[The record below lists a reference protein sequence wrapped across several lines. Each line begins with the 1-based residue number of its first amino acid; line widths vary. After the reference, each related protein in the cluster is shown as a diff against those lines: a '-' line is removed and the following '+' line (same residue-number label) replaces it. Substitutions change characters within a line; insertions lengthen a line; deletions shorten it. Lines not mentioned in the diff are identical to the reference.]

1 RIVVGGEHDARVVH
15 RVGHDVVLDGVAVAA
30 VHGDAVGPPGQLD
43 GVVAEV
49 VVVADVHGGVLD
61 VLAGPHGQGV
71 VTGVAEGRV
80 EDGRV
85 AGAVGEVDAVG
96 VRVADPHA
104 GELQPVARPPQ
115 LGDVRVVPA
124 YPDADVGVLDPHVAD
139 PGVPAEPAVEADA
152 PFRVAVP
159 APDRAGA
166 EDGQVG
172 DPRVVVDVEAEVPLV
187 RVVDAAGLV
196 GRGEGVQLGV
206 PHARAADGDVPD
218 ADLVELPAVQRVV
231 GEDLLLLAPLPG
243 RDPHAGDLALLV
255 GGDRPLEGVGV
266 VDAVVGD
273 STVLGDGDTSGRL
286 VLGRGDLLQ

>member
-218 ADLVELPAVQRVV
+218 AHRLVR
-231 GEDLLLLAPLPG
+231 PLPFHHG
-243 RDPHAGDLALLV
+243 VPADLGGV
-255 GGDRPLEGVGV
+255 GGDPVERPEGGAHP
-266 VDAVVGD
+266 DAGTD
-273 STVLGDGDTSGRL
+273 RD
-286 VLGRGDLLQ
+286 RGGETDPEER